1 MASPSAYV
9 GIEEG
14 YDRGLSCDYVVQGRR
29 VKDLPLGRITKT
41 VRPYHSAGA
50 ARRVSTP
57 WGICLSRL
65 SLGCTLQTWMGSCH
79 PTVGAVPVTRRRLAG
94 ITNAVQIVVGVRA
107 TIAIQM
113 AVRILGGQGEGSGAR
128 SQGNPLLIC
137 YLAHACG
144 IALTL
149 SVSGFPSPAIPN
161 GVHLSIGLAR

>member
-1 MASPSAYV
+1 V
-9 GIEEG
+9 GQEITRRNSLVN
-14 YDRGLSCDYVVQGRR
+14 RG
-29 VKDLPLGRITKT
+29 
-41 VRPYHSAGA
+41 
-50 ARRVSTP
+50 STP
-57 WGICLSRL
+57 EAWTGFKIGTSRL
-65 SLGCTLQTWMGSCH
+65 QLVGNGLVLGYIWAG
-79 PTVGAVPVTRRRLAG
+79 VGAVAVTRRRLAG

-113 AVRILGGQGEGSGAR
+113 AVKILGGQGEGSGAR

-137 YLAHACG
+137 LLAHACG